1 MARVKWRWRKQC
13 ISLRLKAT
21 AGKIGRPNVTVARV
35 RTEKK
40 NGRFNKTHG
49 SKMIQNSA
57 NRKLNV
63 RPIKKD
69 VDSNLTRP
77 KRSEEV
83 Q

>member
-1 MARVKWRWRKQC
+1 MAMAKTMYFIEAQSDHRQNW
-13 ISLRLKAT
+13 KA
-21 AGKIGRPNVTVARV
+21 NVTVARV

-40 NGRFNKTHG
+40 MSLHKTHG

-77 KRSEEV
+77 KRSEEA